1 MLLEAFANNVFRD
14 RAVHEVVTKL
24 NRVHEFVGGNQR
36 NLLSGNEHDGERH
49 GQSDKQPHDV
59 LRDAPGAD
67 VEHDLGIELGREP
80 LCFLDEVTESGCE
93 TLHSFPSLL
102 ISLKRACAWQARSCT
117 RQTRWCSPK
126 TRCLRPRRNPR
137 ARRVPASRRQ

>member
-1 MLLEAFANNVFRD
+1 MLLEAFANNVFSN

-49 GQSDKQPHDV
+49 GQSDEQPHNI

-67 VEHDLGIELGREP
+67 IEHDLGIELGREP
-80 LCFLDEVTESGCE
+80 
-93 TLHSFPSLL
+93 
-102 ISLKRACAWQARSCT
+102 CASST
-117 RQTRWCSPK
+117 K
-126 TRCLRPRRNPR
+126 LPR
-137 ARRVPASRRQ
+137 AVARPSIAFLPY